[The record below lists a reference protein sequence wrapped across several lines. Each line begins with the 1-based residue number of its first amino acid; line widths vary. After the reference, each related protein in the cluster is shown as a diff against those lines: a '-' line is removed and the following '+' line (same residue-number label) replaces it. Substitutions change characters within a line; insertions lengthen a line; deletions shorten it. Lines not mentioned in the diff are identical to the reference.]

1 MPKDESTNSTPAS
14 AETPKRR
21 DAVFGKGSGATTS
34 RADNGS
40 EQASGNGRR
49 WSAGLIAG
57 VAAAG
62 LGILVAAGIGGAAIG
77 QAVDGPHH
85 NKSESSQMRDHGK
98 PGMDDDRDGKG
109 GGERDGMGGGAPD
122 GMFGDNAGPG
132 AIDPNAPTAPV
143 DPNAVPGDAPLTGQ
157 APSGNHGGQLG
168 GGDRPHRNG

>member
-1 MPKDESTNSTPAS
+1 MPKDESTNSTPTS
-14 AETPKRR
+14 ADTPKRR

-40 EQASGNGRR
+40 EKPSGNGRS

-77 QAVDGPHH
+77 HAVDGPHH

-98 PGMDDDRDGKG
+98 PGMDGD
-109 GGERDGMGGGAPD
+109 RDGMGGGAPD
-122 GMFGDNAGPG
+122 GMFDDNAGPG
-132 AIDPNAPTAPV
+132 ALDPNAPTAPV
-143 DPNAVPGDAPLTGQ
+143 DPNAVPGDAPVTGQ
-157 APSGNHGGQLG
+157 GPSGNHGGQPGGQPG

>member
-14 AETPKRR
+14 ADTPKRR
-21 DAVFGKGSGATTS
+21 DAVFGKGSGAAAS
-34 RADNGS
+34 SARNNS
-40 EQASGNGRR
+40 ENASSTGRS
-49 WSAGLIAG
+49 WSAGVIAG

-62 LGILVAAGIGGAAIG
+62 LGLLVASGIGGAAIG

-98 PGMDDDRDGKG
+98 PGMAGDRDGM
-109 GGERDGMGGGAPD
+109 GGEEREGMGGGAPD
-122 GMFGDNAGPG
+122 GMAGDGAGPG
-132 AIDPNAPTAPV
+132 AFDPNAPMAPV

-157 APSGNHGGQLG
+157 APSGNHAGQPG